1 MCNCAYYNK
10 SEKLGAA
17 AYNISKI
24 VKYSDERGAMIK
36 FMVDEGYVPCS
47 AAYLYR
53 LIKQVEEKH
62 LAIGGEWSRGC
73 RNTEKAA
80 QREKKDMRLYH
91 REDPDD
97 DVFPRQKVEPK
108 MKLKLDPDRDGSRPN
123 LCGKTGWKGTLVLPN
138 LIPVSFGCDLDLF
151 FKENRQKLS
160 SGKELV
166 FYGQARKHA
175 RNIDICSYIGTE
187 IADEDICD
195 YYYSN
200 DRIFRLYFSPE
211 CHPPPKN
218 VNDAGLSGVFAK
230 LRDKI
235 RQEEWISCHLQRQW
249 KWWPGEGIHL
259 RCKTQRIGK
268 VPFSFHSPLG

>member
-1 MCNCAYYNK
+1 
-10 SEKLGAA
+10 
-17 AYNISKI
+17 
-24 VKYSDERGAMIK
+24 MIK
-36 FMVDEGYVPCS
+36 FMVDGGYVPCL

-53 LIKQVEEKH
+53 LIKRVEEKH

-80 QREKKDMRLYH
+80 QRKKKDVRFYR

-123 LCGKTGWKGTLVLPN
+123 LCGKTGWKGTLVLQN

-151 FKENRQKLS
+151 FKENRQELS

-175 RNIDICSYIGTE
+175 RNIDIVRTLE
-187 IADEDICD
+187 
-195 YYYSN
+195 
-200 DRIFRLYFSPE
+200 L
-211 CHPPPKN
+211 
-218 VNDAGLSGVFAK
+218 K
-230 LRDKI
+230 LRMKI
-235 RQEEWISCHLQRQW
+235 STTTITAMTVSFGSISVQNVSLL
-249 KWWPGEGIHL
+249 P
-259 RCKTQRIGK
+259 RILMMQDQAE
-268 VPFSFHSPLG
+268 FSQKL